1 MNNIP
6 YILYLPRLNTMNKI
20 EMVDLKGQ
28 YRKIKK
34 DVDQSIQ
41 DVIDS
46 TAFINGKPVQ
56 DFATEMA
63 AYNGSKHCIPCAN
76 GTDALQIVMM
86 ALGLKPGDEVI
97 SASFT
102 YFATVEAAALLGLE
116 TVFIDVDR
124 NTFTINIDALR
135 KAITPKTKLIV
146 PVHLYGQAANMEEIL
161 KIAAEHKIPV
171 LEDNAQGI
179 GGTFTFSN
187 GVIKKNG
194 AMALAGTT
202 SFFPSKNLGCY
213 GDGGAI
219 FTNDDELAVKCRMI
233 AAHGQRIRYQHDLIG
248 INSRLDTIQAA
259 VLRVKLKHL
268 DAYCDARRK
277 AADYYDKAFEGNI
290 KITTPYRAP
299 YAKHVFH
306 QYTIIL
312 HESVNRE
319 ALIEHLKDKGI
330 PTMLYYPV
338 PCHKQKAFENR
349 GHISG
354 ALTNTDYLTPRVLS
368 LPMHTEL
375 SNEQLQYISQCVI
388 EFLN

>member
-1 MNNIP
+1 
-6 YILYLPRLNTMNKI
+6 
-20 EMVDLKGQ
+20 MVDLKGQ
-28 YRKIKK
+28 YQKIKP
-34 DVDQSIQ
+34 DIDQAIQ
-41 DVIDS
+41 EVIDS

-56 DFATEMA
+56 DFAAELA
-63 AYNGSKHCIPCAN
+63 AYNGSKYCIPCAN

-124 NTFTINIDALR
+124 DTFTLNIDALK

-161 KIAAEHKIPV
+161 KIAAEHNIPV

-179 GGTFTFSN
+179 GGTYTFSN
-187 GVIKKNG
+187 GTVKKTG
-194 AMALAGTT
+194 SMALAGTT

-219 FTNDDELAVKCRMI
+219 FTDDEELAVKCRMV
-233 AAHGQRIRYQHDLIG
+233 ASHGQKIRYQHDLIG
-248 INSRLDTIQAA
+248 INSRLDTLQAA
-259 VLRVKLKHL
+259 ILRIKLKHL
-268 DAYCDARRK
+268 DEYCNARRT
-277 AADYYDKAFEGNI
+277 AADYYDKAFAGHP

-299 YAKHVFH
+299 YARHVYH
-306 QYTIIL
+306 QYTIVL
-312 HESVNRE
+312 HDSVDRA
-319 ALIEHLKDKGI
+319 ALIEYLKEKGI
-330 PTMLYYPV
+330 PTMLYYPI

-349 GHISG
+349 GRISG
-354 ALTNTDYLTPRVLS
+354 TLDNTEYLTPRVLS
-368 LPMHTEL
+368 LPIHTEL
-375 SNEQLQYISQCVI
+375 DEEQLHYITSHLL
-388 EFLN
+388 EFVNK

>member
-1 MNNIP
+1 MK
-6 YILYLPRLNTMNKI
+6 KI

-28 YRKIKK
+28 YEKIKPQI
-34 DVDQSIQ
+34 DSAIQ
-41 DVIDS
+41 EVIDS
-46 TAFINGKPVQ
+46 TAFINGKAVQ
-56 DFATEMA
+56 DFATELA
-63 AYNGSKHCIPCAN
+63 AYNGSKYCIPCAN

-86 ALGLKPGDEVI
+86 ALGLQPGDEVI

-124 NTFTINIDALR
+124 DTFTINTDSLR

-161 KIAAEHKIPV
+161 QIAAEHHIPV

-179 GGTFTFSN
+179 GGSYTFSD
-187 GVIKKNG
+187 GTVKKTG
-194 AMALAGTT
+194 AMGLAGTT
-202 SFFPSKNLGCY
+202 SFFPSKNLGGY

-219 FTNDDELAVKCRMI
+219 FTNDEDLAIKCKMV
-233 AAHGQRIRYQHDLIG
+233 ASHGQKIRYQHDLIG

-259 VLRVKLKHL
+259 ILRVKLKYL
-268 DAYCDARRK
+268 DDYCEARRQV
-277 AADYYDKAFEGNI
+277 ADYYDKAFAGHP

-306 QYTIIL
+306 QYTITL

-319 ALIEHLKDKGI
+319 HLIEYLKEKEI
-330 PTMLYYPV
+330 PTMLYYPI
-338 PCHKQKAFENR
+338 PCHKQKAFANR
-349 GHISG
+349 GRISESL
-354 ALTNTDYLTPRVLS
+354 ANTEYLTPRVLS
-368 LPMHTEL
+368 LPIHTEL
-375 SNEQLQYISQCVI
+375 SEEQLEYITTHVLA
-388 EFLN
+388 FLNR